1 VSIAARNERGAER
14 PAEANRDVVT
24 PPVQL
29 RGRTVLV
36 AGLGVSGA
44 AAARVLLRLG
54 ARVLLTDAAEPP
66 VVAELVAAGG
76 TWLGRLD
83 ALPDGVDLVVTSPG
97 WRPDSPLLVD
107 AARRGVEVVGEPEL
121 AWRLRAGADGE
132 DAAGVPAPWLAV
144 TGTNGKT
151 TTVTMLEAILTAA
164 GRRAVA
170 AGNVGRPLIEVVT
183 ERRDD
188 GTPAYDVIAVELS
201 SFQLHWSSSIAP
213 AAAAVLNVAD
223 DHTDWHGS
231 FEAYREAKAR
241 ILRLAPVAVADA
253 GDPVAAALVAG
264 HHHPVTVTIG
274 EPVPGQLGVRS
285 GALVDRAFSA
295 DPAGEVLLDRAEL
308 QVPGP
313 HNTVNALAA
322 AALARAAGVPAEAVG
337 RGLAGF
343 RGGAHRNVLVATV
356 DGVDY
361 VDDSK
366 ATNPHAAGASL
377 AAYPRVV
384 WIAGGLLKGADVDP
398 LVAAVAARL
407 AGVVLLGR
415 DRALIAASLARHA
428 PLVPVVTV
436 VSGDDDR
443 MDADGTA
450 TSAEATMTRV
460 VAAAARLARPG
471 DTVLL
476 APAAASMD
484 VFHDYGHRGRAF
496 ADAVRGLR

>member
-1 VSIAARNERGAER
+1 
-14 PAEANRDVVT
+14 
-24 PPVQL
+24 VQL
-29 RGRTVLV
+29 RGSTVLV

-44 AAARVLLRLG
+44 AAARVLLDRG

-66 VVAELVAAGG
+66 AVAGLVAAGG
-76 TWLGRLD
+76 TWLGAVD
-83 ALPDGVDLVVTSPG
+83 TLPGGTDLVVTSPG
-97 WRPDSPLLVD
+97 WRPDAPLLVD
-107 AARRGVEVVGEPEL
+107 AAARGVEVVGEPEL
-121 AWRLRAGADGE
+121 AWRLRVAGPDGS
-132 DAAGVPAPWLAV
+132 PAPWLTV

-151 TTVTMLEAILTAA
+151 TTVTMLEAILLAA

-170 AGNVGRPLIEVVT
+170 AGNVGRPLVEVVT
-183 ERRDD
+183 AVEDD
-188 GTPAYDVIAVELS
+188 GTPTYDTVAVELS

-231 FEAYREAKAR
+231 FEAYRDAKAR

-264 HHHPVTVTIG
+264 HPRPVTVTVG
-274 EPVPGQLGVRS
+274 EPAEGQLGVRA
-285 GALVDRAFSA
+285 GALVDRAFGA
-295 DPAGEVLLDRAEL
+295 DPAGELILDRSEL

-322 AALARAAGVPAEAVG
+322 AALARAVGVPVEAVA

-343 RGGAHRNVLVATV
+343 RGGAHRNVLVASV
-356 DGVDY
+356 AGVDY

-398 LVAAVAARL
+398 LVAAVAPRL
-407 AGVVLLGR
+407 TGVVLLGR
-415 DRALIAASLARHA
+415 DRAQIAASVARHA
-428 PLVPVVTV
+428 PMVPVVTV
-436 VSGDDDR
+436 ASGDDDR
-443 MDADGTA
+443 MDGTGG
-450 TSAEATMTRV
+450 TAEATMTQV
-460 VAAAARLARPG
+460 VAAAAALARPG

-484 VFHDYGHRGRAF
+484 VFRDYGHRGRAF
-496 ADAVRGLR
+496 ADAVQALGAR

>member
-1 VSIAARNERGAER
+1 VIVGSSA
-14 PAEANRDVVT
+14 
-24 PPVQL
+24 
-29 RGRTVLV
+29 RTVLV
-36 AGLGVSGA
+36 AGLGVSGV
-44 AAARVLLRLG
+44 AAARVLLRQG
-54 ARVLLTDAAEPP
+54 ARVLLADAAEPP
-66 VVAELVAAGG
+66 AVGELVAAGAG
-76 TWLGRLD
+76 WLGRLESV
-83 ALPDGVDLVVTSPG
+83 PDGVDLVVTSPG

-107 AARRGVEVVGEPEL
+107 AARRGVEVIGEPEL
-121 AWRLRAGADGE
+121 AWRLRIP
-132 DAAGVPAPWLAV
+132 AAGGEPAPWLAV

-151 TTVTMLEAILTAA
+151 TTVTMLEAILRAA

-170 AGNVGRPLIEVVT
+170 AGNVGRPLVEVVT
-183 ERRDD
+183 ERTAD
-188 GTPAYDVIAVELS
+188 GAAAYDVVAVELS

-231 FEAYREAKAR
+231 FEAYRDAKAR
-241 ILRLAPVAVADA
+241 ILALAPIGVADA

-264 HHHPVTVTIG
+264 HPHPVTVTLG
-274 EPVPGQLGVRS
+274 EPAPGQLGVRA
-285 GALVDRAFSA
+285 GVLVDRAFA
-295 DPAGEVLLDRAEL
+295 DDPAGEVLLERSAL
-308 QVPGP
+308 ALPGP

-322 AALARAAGVPAEAVG
+322 AALARAAGIPADAVG

-356 DGVDY
+356 AGVDY

-398 LVAAVAARL
+398 LVAAVTPRL
-407 AGVVLLGR
+407 AGAVLLGR
-415 DRALIAASLARHA
+415 DRAQIAASLARHA
-428 PLVPVVTV
+428 PMVPVVTV

-443 MDADGTA
+443 VD
-450 TSAEATMTRV
+450 TSAEQTMTQV
-460 VAAAARLARPG
+460 VEAAARLARPG

-484 VFHDYGHRGRAF
+484 VFRDYAHRGRAF
-496 ADAVRGLR
+496 ADAVRALR

>member
-1 VSIAARNERGAER
+1 MIVGLSA
-14 PAEANRDVVT
+14 
-24 PPVQL
+24 
-29 RGRTVLV
+29 RTVLV
-36 AGLGVSGA
+36 AGLGVSGV
-44 AAARVLLRLG
+44 AAARVLLRQG
-54 ARVLLTDAAEPP
+54 ARVLLADAAEPP
-66 VVAELVAAGG
+66 AVGELVAAGAG
-76 TWLGRLD
+76 WLGRLESV
-83 ALPDGVDLVVTSPG
+83 PDGVDLVVTSPG

-107 AARRGVEVVGEPEL
+107 AARRGVEVIGEPEL
-121 AWRLRAGADGE
+121 AWRLRIP
-132 DAAGVPAPWLAV
+132 AAGGEPAPWLAV

-151 TTVTMLEAILTAA
+151 TTVTMLEAILQAA

-170 AGNVGRPLIEVVT
+170 AGNVGRPLVEVVT
-183 ERRDD
+183 ERTAD
-188 GTPAYDVIAVELS
+188 GAAAYDVVAVELS

-231 FEAYREAKAR
+231 FEAYRDAKAR
-241 ILRLAPVAVADA
+241 ILALAPIGVADA

-264 HHHPVTVTIG
+264 HAHPVTVTLG
-274 EPVPGQLGVRS
+274 EPAPGQLGVRA
-285 GALVDRAFSA
+285 GVLVDRAFA
-295 DPAGEVLLDRAEL
+295 DDPAGAVLLERSAL
-308 QVPGP
+308 ALPGP

-322 AALARAAGVPAEAVG
+322 AALARAAGIPADAIG

-356 DGVDY
+356 AGVDY

-398 LVAAVAARL
+398 LVAAVAPRL
-407 AGVVLLGR
+407 AGAVLLGR
-415 DRALIAASLARHA
+415 DRAQIAASLARHA
-428 PLVPVVTV
+428 PMVPVVTV

-443 MDADGTA
+443 VD
-450 TSAEATMTRV
+450 TSAEQTMTQV
-460 VAAAARLARPG
+460 VEAAARLARPG

-484 VFHDYGHRGRAF
+484 VFRDYAHRGKAF
-496 ADAVRGLR
+496 ADAVRALR